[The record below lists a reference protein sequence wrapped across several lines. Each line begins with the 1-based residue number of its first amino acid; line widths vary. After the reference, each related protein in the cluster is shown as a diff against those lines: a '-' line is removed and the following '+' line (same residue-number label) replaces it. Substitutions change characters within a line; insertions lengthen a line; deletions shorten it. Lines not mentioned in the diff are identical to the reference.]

1 MPNGKRKREEVLV
14 YVIRR
19 RERVTFAASKKDTNR
34 DENRSE
40 GSRKG
45 FVRGFC
51 LVSMNSRFDVLKACE
66 NVIHGFE
73 GEKDNL
79 PKHNL
84 LKSKRRFAVNDKHG
98 KVRDEKARYK
108 DHRKVDDNGVAQP
121 LADKILAFS

>member
-1 MPNGKRKREEVLV
+1 
-14 YVIRR
+14 
-19 RERVTFAASKKDTNR
+19 
-34 DENRSE
+34 
-40 GSRKG
+40 
-45 FVRGFC
+45 
-51 LVSMNSRFDVLKACE
+51 MNSRFDVLKACE